1 MVAHQGI
8 EAHAAA
14 DAARKA
20 GSASRMLR
28 GSDGRDRAYELK
40 EYLATILEHAR
51 PDEADELLNQWLEW
65 AARSGLTPFVKLART
80 IRKARAQGFNRSGR
94 VGHAGASI
102 PVEVSPCSRTPL
114 PFQQLVI
121 REFQD

>member
-1 MVAHQGI
+1 MVAYQGI

-20 GSASRMLR
+20 GSASRVLR

-40 EYLATILEHAR
+40 EYLATILEQAR

-65 AARSGLTPFVKLART
+65 AARSRLTPFVKLART

-94 VGHAGASI
+94 VGHAVLAVRRELRTSEDI
-102 PVEVSPCSRTPL
+102 QSPNGG
-114 PFQQLVI
+114 
-121 REFQD
+121 